1 MDENSRL
8 NYKKNKLAIKAICA
22 ELDIPCFVY
31 DVLEHMAKSRE
42 EVGYARDRMHAGPVG
57 HSILAERMLNDWS
70 KK

>member
-1 MDENSRL
+1 M
-8 NYKKNKLAIKAICA
+8 CA

-31 DVLEHMAKSRE
+31 DVLDHMAKPRE

-57 HSILAERMLNDWS
+57 HSLLAERMLNDWS